1 MMKKGDPDYMIKSR
15 KLLEENACKKIK
27 TTMIGSLRSF
37 EVHLEEFLA
46 NDLELQEAFSR
57 AREDVLNKGN
67 KQINNMKKELENYE
81 INWKRFSMKLPLN
94 RNKIDPST

>member
-1 MMKKGDPDYMIKSR
+1 MEKGDPDYMIKSR

-27 TTMIGSLRSF
+27 TTMIGALRSF
-37 EVHLEEFLA
+37 EVYLEEFIE
-46 NDLELQEAFSR
+46 NDLELRDAFLR

-81 INWKRFSMKLPLN
+81 VNWKRYHMTIPMRK
-94 RNKIDPST
+94 RKED

>member
-37 EVHLEEFLA
+37 EIHLEMFLVD
-46 NDLELQEAFSR
+46 NPELQDAFCR

-67 KQINNMKKELENYE
+67 KQINNMKKELDNYE
-81 INWKRFSMKLPLN
+81 INWKRFSMVLPM
-94 RNKIDPST
+94 RKNKEQ